1 MLRIPEVKGLC
12 EMSMLKVIGLH
23 VLNVPDVSG
32 FNNVYSWGKWFTY
45 IKYDVVCEFMLL
57 MLNST

>member
-1 MLRIPEVKGLC
+1 
-12 EMSMLKVIGLH
+12 MSMLKVTGLH
-23 VLNVPDVSG
+23 VLNMPDVSAL
-32 FNNVYSWGKWFTY
+32 NDVYSWGKWFTY